1 MLFNESFVP
10 ATLVRRYKR
19 FLADV
24 IMEDGSEITVHTPN
38 TGSMQGCAEP
48 GMRVWLRNTQNP
60 KRKYLWSWE
69 MSETADG
76 VLIGVDT
83 SLSNRLVVEGIENG
97 TIRQLKG
104 YSNIQREVK
113 YGKQQSRID
122 ILLSRDNQQCYVEVK
137 NVTAKFGESTAI
149 FPDAVTARGVKHLE
163 ELMEMVN
170 EGNRAVIFFCI
181 QRSDVD
187 SFRSADEIDPKYGQ
201 LLRQAY
207 EHGVEV
213 MAYRASLSPESVVLV
228 DEVAITL

>member
-97 TIRQLKG
+97 TIHQLKG
-104 YSNIQREVK
+104 YSNIQREMK

-122 ILLSRDNQQCYVEVK
+122 ILLSRDNDRCYVEVK

-149 FPDAVTARGVKHLE
+149 FPDAVTARGAKHLE
-163 ELMEMVN
+163 EFMEVVN
-170 EGNRAVIFFCI
+170 EGQRAVIFFCI

-187 SFRSADEIDPKYGQ
+187 SFRPADEIDPKYGE

-213 MAYRASLSPESVVLV
+213 IAYRADMSPESVVLAH
-228 DEVAITL
+228 EVAITL

>member
-1 MLFNESFVP
+1 MQFSESFVP

-38 TGSMQGCAEP
+38 TGSMLGCAEP

-187 SFRSADEIDPKYGQ
+187 SFRPADEIDPKYGQ